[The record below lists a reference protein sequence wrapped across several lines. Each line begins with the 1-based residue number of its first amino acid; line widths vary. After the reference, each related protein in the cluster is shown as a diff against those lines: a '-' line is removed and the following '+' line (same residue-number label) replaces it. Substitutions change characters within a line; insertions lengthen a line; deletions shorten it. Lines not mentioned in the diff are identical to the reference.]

1 MSPFSCCASPISCR
15 ILHMNINELW
25 TVNSCEI
32 RASKNLTRLASQC
45 SACPGVPDV
54 RTFYGTVRPAHMF
67 SFLLSTVP
75 PSVRARF
82 TVRYGP
88 RTCFHFYCRPSVTRA
103 HFTVRYGPRTCFH
116 FYCRPSVRARF
127 HIFRRPSDA
136 RTFYGTVR
144 MHIFI
149 FIVDCLCMCV
159 FLFLSTVPD
168 AHTLKKGYRSIY

>member
-1 MSPFSCCASPISCR
+1 MNSGRSIHVKLGPVKISHVSR
-15 ILHMNINELW
+15 H
-25 TVNSCEI
+25 S
-32 RASKNLTRLASQC
+32 
-45 SACPGVPDV
+45 
-54 RTFYGTVRPAHMF
+54 
-67 SFLLSTVP
+67 VP
-75 PSVRARF
+75 PVPESRTRAHF

-88 RTCFHFYCRPSVTRA
+88 RTCFHFYCRPSACAHVLRYGTARAHVFIFIVDRLTRA
-103 HFTVRYGPRTCFH
+103 HFSVLRYGPRTCFH